1 METLSGT
8 TEPQER
14 QNVGLEDLPEVAA
27 TTGVLVAKLGSLRL
41 AAESS
46 RLKEVHVSL
55 LSRLAQEHDFPRR
68 EHPFESTSCGPSRG
82 SSRQASDPF
91 QEALFAILGEVTS
104 LVQRL
109 AAMGLEPEAAAVHTV
124 KNDVEAWCQSLN
136 KPIAVHLERSAPAA
150 KTPRD
155 TGMPRGSEAHQWTT
169 TSERFHGASMN
180 FSPSWQ
186 PLTRH
191 DFIPRASSAVKDP
204 NNPHVPKRLDS
215 KPEGTQAELRPPSSR
230 LYGTAAAHLAAA
242 GDRALGKEV
251 TRVATPWR
259 PESDRWATPV
269 RLRQAGTAMLRP
281 SPDTPRSARDKGY
294 FTHHLGSSRLGSYP
308 PPTDA
313 RLATINWCCED
324 VPTAV

>member
-1 METLSGT
+1 
-8 TEPQER
+8 
-14 QNVGLEDLPEVAA
+14 
-27 TTGVLVAKLGSLRL
+27 
-41 AAESS
+41 
-46 RLKEVHVSL
+46 
-55 LSRLAQEHDFPRR
+55 
-68 EHPFESTSCGPSRG
+68 
-82 SSRQASDPF
+82 
-91 QEALFAILGEVTS
+91 
-104 LVQRL
+104 
-109 AAMGLEPEAAAVHTV
+109 V

-269 RLRQAGTAMLRP
+269 RLRQAGTAIFDQALTHLVLQEIKAISLTILDLRGLDHIHRRQMP
-281 SPDTPRSARDKGY
+281 GLRLLTGAVKMYQQLCNSKRFFGNDFVKSAEACREKCRLRAY
-294 FTHHLGSSRLGSYP
+294 RLPAHKLLRQATSTRMSGSL
-308 PPTDA
+308 
-313 RLATINWCCED
+313 
-324 VPTAV
+324 